1 LGDSEFHVKIENVV
15 AFATLGKDIPL
26 VKVSDKLDGAEYAPD
41 AFPGLIYRITD
52 PKAAT
57 LIFSSGKIV
66 CTGAKSVDMAKNA
79 MNTVVDHVRKTGVRL
94 PQKFNTKVENIVAST
109 QIKARLNLEEIS
121 FNLENVEYE
130 PEQFPGLVC
139 RIADPRVAFLLFG
152 SGKIICT
159 GARNIDDIHV
169 ALGKFKEKL
178 ESIGVNVKAIP
189 PDMPAEVAD
198 GVVGK
203 PEPEGRGR
211 AVAE

>member
-1 LGDSEFHVKIENVV
+1 MVIGGIVLDNSEFHVKIENVV

-26 VKVSDKLDGAEYAPD
+26 VKVSNRLEGAEYSPD
-41 AFPGLIYRITD
+41 AFPGLIYRIND

-66 CTGAKSVDMAKNA
+66 CTGAKSVDMAKHA
-79 MNTVVDHVRKTGVRL
+79 MNTVVEHVRKTGVKI
-94 PQKFNTKVENIVAST
+94 PKKFSTKVENIVAST
-109 QIKARLNLEEIS
+109 QIKAKLNLEDIS
-121 FNLENVEYE
+121 FNLDNVEYE

-139 RIADPRVAFLLFG
+139 RISDPRVAFLLFG

-169 ALGKFKEKL
+169 ALAKFKEKL
-178 ESIGVNVKAIP
+178 EGIGVNVKAIP
-189 PDMPAEVAD
+189 PEVA
-198 GVVGK
+198 V
-203 PEPEGRGR
+203 EGEEK